1 MLTSDS
7 DPSGPMPARYAL
19 GVLWVHGIGEQRQGE
34 TLTQFGTPVIEWLSR
49 WLAPDPGKPVRGV
62 SRVERAQLHD
72 PGLDGGAPAHATLS
86 LRVAAGDAEQQQEWL
101 FAEGWWGAQVIEP
114 KMRPFLAWL
123 VTRGPWVLLFH
134 LHQGLLLRRW
144 FRQRGAIGALGRFLG
159 RVARSALWRLLTV
172 AAKGLVV
179 LVLWNLLSLVLVSLW
194 LCVSVLALVPIGRL
208 RSAVLSL
215 MKKVASVVGDSFVLV
230 RDASQRAA
238 LSSAV
243 LDSLSWLERRCA
255 RVVVVAHSQGAAV
268 THDALATPGA
278 PKIDTLVTVGA
289 GLVKLQALLHAEQ
302 HFPQRFLFAGLVAPV
317 LAASTVIGTRLYF
330 LDEPAGY
337 LWLAAV
343 ILLVVGLL
351 SVVFVWE
358 SVFET
363 LRALKSR
370 APELALSDTQPEL
383 RWRDF
388 FATHDPVPNGS
399 LSNAIPVPGL
409 RSAAVSV
416 RGNMWADHTAYW
428 SSRADFLP
436 RLLVEL
442 ARCARLPILAVAD
455 VPATLAV
462 ARRRF
467 RRRLPILSSVHW
479 GDWLVVLTPCLV
491 VSERVA
497 GAVGELRGLVSDLPF
512 DLINRILGG
521 FDAALAWLFR
531 HLFGMVLAQPSFWVN
546 LALSFAALMLLLSLW
561 RGVFLAVWKWWADL
575 DLDDVFTP
583 SKPTVHGLTRF
594 LVDQFV
600 GVIAAL
606 PLFVAVIWT
615 WFPEYLTEV
624 LAYAVLA
631 IVGGGLI
638 VLMTVL
644 VAWRVFRDLLAE
656 WREKRARRTAA
667 GAIESLGQ
675 MISVF
680 AILVAVPVAIV
691 ALAAGWSIWAT
702 AGATIAYGGAAA
714 FVVGAIADYANHV
727 QLRRAGDA
735 EALKTSRALLIAP
748 PVVAALLI
756 ALFAWASLWW
766 MGLAV
771 GALAFAGAVTFLRPG
786 RKTAS
791 SAAHDL
797 PERS

>member
-19 GVLWVHGIGEQRQGE
+19 GVLWVHGIGEQEQGE
-34 TLTQFGTPVIEWLSR
+34 TLTQFGTPVVEWITR
-49 WLAPDPGKPVRGV
+49 WLAPDAGKPVRGV
-62 SRVERAQLHD
+62 ARVERAHLHD
-72 PGLDGGAPAHATLS
+72 PGLDDGAPAHATLS
-86 LRVAAGDAEQQQEWL
+86 LRVASGDDAECQQEWL
-101 FAEGWWGAQVIEP
+101 FAEGWWGTQVIEP
-114 KMRPFLAWL
+114 KLRPFLAWL

-134 LHQGLLLRRW
+134 LHQCLLLRSW
-144 FRQRGAIGALGRFLG
+144 FRQDSTLGRLLG
-159 RVARSALWRLLTV
+159 RASGSILWRLLAV

-179 LVLWNLLSLVLVSLW
+179 LVLWNLLSLLLVALW
-194 LCVSVLALVPIGRL
+194 LGVSVLALVPIGRL

-243 LDSLSWLERRCA
+243 LDALCWLQRRCA
-255 RVVVVAHSQGAAV
+255 RVAVVAHSQGAAV
-268 THDALATPGA
+268 AHDALATRGA

-343 ILLVVGLL
+343 ILLLVGLL

-358 SVFET
+358 SVSET
-363 LRALKSR
+363 LSALRSR
-370 APELALSDTQPEL
+370 APQLALSDTQPEL
-383 RWRDF
+383 RWRDY

-416 RGNMWADHTAYW
+416 RGSLWADHTAYW
-428 SSRADFLP
+428 SSRADFVP
-436 RLLVEL
+436 RLLAEL
-442 ARCARLPILAVAD
+442 ARCAQLPMLAVAD
-455 VPATLAV
+455 VPATLAE
-462 ARRRF
+462 ARRRL
-467 RRRLPILSSVHW
+467 RRRLPILSRVRW

-491 VSERVA
+491 VAERVA
-497 GAVGELRGLVSDLPF
+497 GAVGELRGLLSDLPF
-512 DLINRILGG
+512 DLINKILGG
-521 FDAALAWLFR
+521 LDAALAWLIR
-531 HLFGMVLAQPSFWVN
+531 HLFGIALAHPAFWVN

-561 RGVFLAVWKWWADL
+561 RAVFLAVWGWWADL

-600 GVIAAL
+600 GVLAAL

-615 WFPEYLTEV
+615 WYPEYLTEV

-638 VLMTVL
+638 VLMTVM
-644 VAWRVFRDLLAE
+644 VALNVFRDLLAE
-656 WREKRARRTAA
+656 WREKRAARAAA
-667 GAIESLGQ
+667 GAIESLEQ

-680 AILVAVPVAIV
+680 AVLVAVLVAIA
-691 ALAAGWSIWAT
+691 ALFAGWSIWAT
-702 AGATIAYGGAAA
+702 AGATIAFGGAAA
-714 FVVGAIADYANHV
+714 FVVGAFAHYANHV

-735 EALKTSRALLIAP
+735 RAPAAGRALLIAP
-748 PVVAALLI
+748 PAVAVILI
-756 ALFAWASLWW
+756 VPFAWYSMWW

-771 GALAFAGAVTFLRPG
+771 GALVFAGIVTVLRPG
-786 RKTAS
+786 KKPPS
-791 SAAHDL
+791 GAAPD
-797 PERS
+797 PPRPS